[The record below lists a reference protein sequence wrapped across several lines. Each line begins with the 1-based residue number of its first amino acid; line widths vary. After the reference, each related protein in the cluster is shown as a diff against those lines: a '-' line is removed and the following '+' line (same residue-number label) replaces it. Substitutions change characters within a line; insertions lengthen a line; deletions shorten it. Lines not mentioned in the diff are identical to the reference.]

1 MTPSCETLDSRQLL
15 STGATVPA
23 ALSSLPASVVA
34 NAAADLNALDPTAF
48 TQFQN
53 DLAKAESHSHVTEAQ
68 VNKLAQ
74 DETALA
80 QAVQSGGLHPV
91 TPLLGHLD
99 VQDVVNGAFR
109 ESPSQ
114 VARRRA
120 PLDEYVTDVPG
131 GAQLVRQTIEQM
143 QVVSRATAATPQLRD
158 ALLADWQSLEYVLG
172 PNPDMDLGPGATNRD
187 PLEVYFSGQVGNFIK
202 S

>member
-1 MTPSCETLDSRQLL
+1 MPACEPLDCRLLL
-15 STGATVPA
+15 STVATVPA

-34 NAAADLNALDPTAF
+34 NAAADLNALNPTTFA
-48 TQFQN
+48 QFQS
-53 DLAKAESHSHVTEAQ
+53 DLALAESHSHVTQSQ
-68 VNKLAQ
+68 VDALTQ

-91 TPLLGHLD
+91 TPLLGNLD
-99 VQDVVNGAFR
+99 VQDVANGALR

-114 VARRRA
+114 VARRQA

-131 GAQLVRQTIEQM
+131 GTKLVHRTIEQM
-143 QVVSRATAATPQLRD
+143 EVVSRATRIPLQLRD
-158 ALLADWQSLEYVLG
+158 VLLGDWESLEYDLG
-172 PNPDMDLGPGATNRD
+172 PNPDTDLGPGATHRD

-202 S
+202 G